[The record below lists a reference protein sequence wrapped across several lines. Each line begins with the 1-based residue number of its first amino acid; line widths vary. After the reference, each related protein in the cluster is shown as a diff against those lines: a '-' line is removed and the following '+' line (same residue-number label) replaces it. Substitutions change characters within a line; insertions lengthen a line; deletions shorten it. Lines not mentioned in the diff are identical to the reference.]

1 MQYSTVGFP
10 ITLQSPAVVRC
21 QLRRPHDEEFEPIRR
36 DQLVAASIV
45 DLALQATMDTTD
57 SASIG
62 LVEVRDRIIVLPFS
76 VLHD

>member
-21 QLRRPHDEEFEPIRR
+21 QLRRPHDEECEPMRR

-45 DLALQATMDTTD
+45 DLALQATMDTTN

>member
-1 MQYSTVGFP
+1 M
-10 ITLQSPAVVRC
+10 
-21 QLRRPHDEEFEPIRR
+21 RR

-45 DLALQATMDTTD
+45 DLALQATMDTTN